1 VKFKLNNKFLK
12 TSFYVTDLKLCQV
25 RLHNN
30 SKFPWIMLIP
40 KKQGVSQILDLSK
53 SNQIKLLDEIQYC
66 SKKMKNNFKCANLNV
81 EKVGNII
88 PQLHIHVIPR
98 HKKDPTWPL
107 PVWVTKPKP
116 YSKKELEKVLIKL
129 KKLFN

>member
-1 VKFKLNNKFLK
+1 VFKLNNKFNK
-12 TSFYVTDLKLCQV
+12 TSYFIKELKLCHV
-25 RLHNN
+25 RLHDN

-40 KKQGVSQILDLSK
+40 KRARVSQILDLNK
-53 SNQIKLLDEIQYC
+53 KDQIQLLNEIQYC
-66 SKKMKNNFKCANLNV
+66 CKKMKQHFKCNNLNV

-88 PQLHIHVIPR
+88 PQLHIHIIPR

-116 YSKKELEKVLIKL
+116 YPKKRTRKNII
-129 KKLFN
+129 

>member
-1 VKFKLNNKFLK
+1 MFRLNKKFNK
-12 TSFYVTDLKLCQV
+12 TSYFVKELKLCHI

-40 KKQGVSQILDLSK
+40 KREKVSQILDLSK
-53 SNQIKLLDEIQYC
+53 KDQAQLLNEIQYC
-66 SKKMKNNFKCANLNV
+66 SKRMMKNFKCANLNV

-88 PQLHIHVIPR
+88 PQLHIHIIPR
-98 HKKDPTWPL
+98 HKKDATWPL

-116 YSKKELEKVLIKL
+116 YKIRELEKILIKL
-129 KKLFN
+129 RKII

>member
-1 VKFKLNNKFLK
+1 MFQLNKKFNKSSHFI
-12 TSFYVTDLKLCQV
+12 TELKLCHI
-25 RLHNN
+25 RLHDN

-40 KKQGVSQILDLSK
+40 KREKVSQILDLNK
-53 SNQIKLLDEIQYC
+53 KDQIQLLNEIQYC
-66 SKKMKNNFKCANLNV
+66 SKKMKKYFKCTNLNV

-107 PVWVTKPKP
+107 SVWVTKPKP
-116 YSKKELEKVLIKL
+116 YTKKELEKILIKL
-129 KKLFN
+129 RKII